1 MDYKESIEYIN
12 SGEWFGQTPGFERVS
27 ILLDKLGNPQN
38 GLKFIHV
45 AGTNGKGS
53 CAAMMASV
61 LKAAKYKTG
70 LFTSPYLYRFNER
83 MQINGKQ
90 IADDVLADIVTK
102 VRTQADA
109 MDTRPTVFELITV
122 CAMLWFKQEKCDVV
136 VLEAGLGGKDDA
148 TNVIEK
154 PELAVITNIGLDH
167 TAVLGNSV
175 EKIAENK
182 SQIIKPGCACVL
194 YNQNESVENIVKS
207 RCLETG
213 SKLEIADSSQIE
225 PEFESL
231 EGQSFKYKGNEYA
244 LPLLGAHQRKNAA
257 VVIDAVELLNERG
270 WNISQD
276 ALEHGLYSVFW
287 PARFEIISEE
297 PYFVLDG
304 GHNPQCAATVV
315 ENLGAYFLGMKHIML
330 VGVLRDKDY
339 ETLFKI
345 INLTADEYICVT
357 PESARALPA
366 EELGEHL
373 KKYGKP
379 VTVCAQIDD
388 AVFLARDRAEETKGV
403 ACAVGSLYMSGKIR
417 ECFGLY

>member
-1 MDYKESIEYIN
+1 MNYKESIEYIN
-12 SGEWFGQTPGFERVS
+12 SGEWFDRKPGFERISV
-27 ILLDKLGNPQN
+27 LLDKLGNPQS
-38 GLKFIHV
+38 GLKFVHI

-53 CAAMMASV
+53 CAAMIASV
-61 LKAAKYKTG
+61 FKAEKYKTG

-90 IADDVLADIVTK
+90 IDDDVLAGIITE
-102 VRTQADA
+102 VRAQADT
-109 MDTRPTVFELITV
+109 MDIQPTVFELVTA
-122 CAMLWFKQEKCDVV
+122 CAMLWFEREKCDVV

-175 EKIAENK
+175 EEIAENK
-182 SQIIKPGCACVL
+182 AQIIKPCCACAL
-194 YNQNESVENIVKS
+194 YNQNEKVESIVRQ

-213 SKLEIADSSQIE
+213 SELRIADFSGIE
-225 PEFESL
+225 PMFESL
-231 EGQSFKYKGNEYA
+231 EGQSFTYKGKEYA

-257 VVIDAVELLNERG
+257 VVIEAVELLNERG
-270 WNISQD
+270 WKISQD

-304 GHNPQCAATVV
+304 GHNPQCASTVV
-315 ENLGAYFLGMKHIML
+315 ENLGAYFPGMKHIML
-330 VGVLRDKDY
+330 VGVLKDKDY
-339 ETLFKI
+339 DTLFKI
-345 INLTADEYICVT
+345 INLTADEYICIT
-357 PESARALPA
+357 PESPRALPA
-366 EELGEHL
+366 EELCEHL

-379 VTVCAQIDD
+379 VTVCSEVDD
-388 AVFLARDRAEETKGV
+388 GVFLARDRAEETEGV
-403 ACAVGSLYMSGKIR
+403 ACAVGSLYMCGKIR